1 MMKSE
6 GHIESLRID
15 ERSRRDFLIVS
26 TSTLAATGVALS
38 VWPLMSWPTP
48 GATRLAT
55 PGMTPSATE
64 PRGSEGSSN
73 SGETETDPATGE
85 EN

>member
-1 MMKSE
+1 MTDT
-6 GHIESLRID
+6 RPD
-15 ERSRRDFLIVS
+15 NRSVENEDQR
-26 TSTLAATGVALS
+26 
-38 VWPLMSWPTP
+38 P
-48 GATRLAT
+48 GKDGEPPR
-55 PGMTPSATE
+55 PATE